1 MLDNRAKFPENIS
14 YGSVGGPTFSTV
26 VSEFGGGREQRKVN
40 WTRSRNRYNVV
51 YNTAS
56 SDQCSALI
64 SFFYA
69 HKGKALPFRFKDWSD
84 YAATGQNIGVGD
96 GKSLN
101 FQLVK
106 RYYAGEYSYTRKI
119 SRPVAGT
126 VKVYLNEKLQKYARD
141 YSIDFGGG
149 IVTFATPPAHD
160 DVIHADFEFD
170 VLVRF
175 DTDFLAFSLDAHG
188 NYGCH
193 SVPLVEVSE

>member
-1 MLDNRAKFPENIS
+1 MLDNKAKFPENIS

-26 VSEFGGGREQRKVN
+26 ISELGGGKEQRKAN
-40 WTRSRNRYNVV
+40 WTRSHNR
-51 YNTAS
+51 
-56 SDQCSALI
+56 
-64 SFFYA
+64 
-69 HKGKALPFRFKDWSD
+69 GKALPFRFKDWSD
-84 YAATGQNIGVGD
+84 YAATGQKIGVGD

-106 RYYAGEYSYTRKI
+106 RYYAGEHSYTRKI
-119 SRPVAGT
+119 SKPVDGT
-126 VKVYLNEKLQKYARD
+126 VKVYLNEALQEYTRD
-141 YSIDFGGG
+141 YGIDFSSG

-160 DVIHADFEFD
+160 DIIHADFEFD